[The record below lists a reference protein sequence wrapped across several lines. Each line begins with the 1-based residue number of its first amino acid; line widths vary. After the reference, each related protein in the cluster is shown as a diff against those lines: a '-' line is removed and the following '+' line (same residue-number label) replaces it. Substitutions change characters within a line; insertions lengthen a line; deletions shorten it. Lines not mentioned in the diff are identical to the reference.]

1 MGGRRGPGRAV
12 ARRARSPYVSAPSPD
27 LTVVIGSIDP
37 GPVILDCLAALEK
50 QAGPEVEIVVVDA
63 SSDGTAERLRARFP
77 WARIIEAPEAPSLPK
92 LRGLGMAAARAPVV
106 GILDGWCLVD
116 DGWIAE
122 AIRVHRE
129 RPELVVGGGVEL
141 APSERRSFAAWA
153 TYLFDYWEFV
163 PPFATGRVGVLPG
176 NNIVYKRAALASDDT
191 LRTKGFWKA
200 FTNARLKEANHG
212 LWSSSRLAVRI
223 RRRLPLGRFLR
234 SRYHHGRSYAAMR
247 VEAASWKIRAKW
259 AIVAPGLPLL
269 FLARQLRS
277 LASKRGARGWF
288 IACAP
293 LLMAFHA
300 SWAWGELCGYL
311 RGPGRSHDAIRS

>member
-1 MGGRRGPGRAV
+1 MPTTGDPRPPGL
-12 ARRARSPYVSAPSPD
+12 SI
-27 LTVVIGSIDP
+27 VIGSIDP

-50 QAGPEVEIVVVDA
+50 QAGPEVEVLVVDS
-63 SSDGTAERLRARFP
+63 SSDGTAERVRARFP
-77 WARIIEAPEAPSLPK
+77 WARLIEAPAVPSLPK

-106 GILDGWCLVD
+106 GVLDGWCLVG

-141 APSERRSFAAWA
+141 APSERRSFVAWA

-163 PPFATGRVGVLPG
+163 PPFVNGRVGVLPG
-176 NNIVYKRAALASDDT
+176 NNIVYKRTALASDDT
-191 LRTKGFWKA
+191 LRTVGFWKA
-200 FTNARLKEANHG
+200 FTNAHLKESHHG
-212 LWSSSRLAVRI
+212 FWSSSGLAVRI
-223 RRRLPLGRFLR
+223 RRRLSLGRFLR

-247 VEAASWKIRAKW
+247 VEAASWWVRAQW
-259 AIVAPGLPLL
+259 ALITPGLPVL
-269 FLARQLRS
+269 FLARQIRG
-277 LASKRGARGWF
+277 LAAKRGARAWF

-293 LLMAFHA
+293 LLLAFHA

-311 RGPGRSHDAIRS
+311 RGAGRSHDAIQS